1 MNFLITTAK
10 LIVLFV
16 LGAWFIAATSKCHK
30 QSNHGAFGIGV
41 MFSAV
46 TLITMFKVI
55 IEI

>member
-55 IEI
+55 MEI